1 MADPSLAGAVV
12 ATGLFVTVAAA
23 GAAAFALTQPR
34 PAPEADGAV
43 PGPVIV
49 RKELE
54 GGVLVKLAAPDD
66 EATRHA
72 LRREL
77 LQAGYT
83 DPRALEKYLTVRSG
97 LALLLPVIGYVTL
110 APRTV
115 LTTLALTLLLAGIG
129 YLAPAVVVSRKRAG
143 RLACMRRAL
152 PNLLDMLVGCLEAGL
167 GVDASLRRSTRE
179 LAPVAPELAQQIDMV
194 NAELSAGV
202 ERTKALE
209 HLVDRTGLEDIA
221 SLTSVMT
228 QAERY
233 GTGIAD
239 AIRAHAQLLRRH
251 RTIEAERKAAEVAP
265 RLTVVMILF
274 IMPALFVVLVGPAVV
289 NVVERL
295 IPTLTGQQ

>member
-1 MADPSLAGAVV
+1 MPDPSMAAAVV
-12 ATGLFVTVAAA
+12 ASGLFVAMGAL
-23 GAAAFALTQPR
+23 GAAAWALAQPR
-34 PAPEADGAV
+34 PEPEAGAL
-43 PGPVIV
+43 PDPIIV
-49 RKELE
+49 RKELG

-66 EATRHA
+66 DATRNA

-83 DPRALEKYLTVRSG
+83 DPRALEKYLGLRSD
-97 LALLLPVIGYVTL
+97 LALLLPVVGYL
-110 APRTV
+110 ALPPRTA
-115 LTTLALTLLLAGIG
+115 LAGLAATLLLAAIG
-129 YLAPAVVVSRKRAG
+129 YAGPAVVVSRQRAS
-143 RLACMRRAL
+143 RLSRMRGAL

-167 GVDASLRRSTRE
+167 GLDASLRRSTRE
-179 LAPVAPELAQQIDMV
+179 LAPVAPALAQQIDLV

-202 ERTKALE
+202 ERAKALQ
-209 HLVDRTGLEDIA
+209 HLVDRTGLDDIA
-221 SLTSVMT
+221 SLASVMT

-251 RTIEAERKAAEVAP
+251 RTIEAERRAAEVAP

-295 IPTLTGQQ
+295 LPTLTGGR